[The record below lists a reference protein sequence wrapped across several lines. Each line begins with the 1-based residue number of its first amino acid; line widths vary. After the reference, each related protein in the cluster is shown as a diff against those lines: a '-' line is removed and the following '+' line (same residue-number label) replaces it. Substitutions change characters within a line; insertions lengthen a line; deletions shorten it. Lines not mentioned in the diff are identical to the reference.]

1 MDFFH
6 RISFLLIV
14 PLLISCSTLKD
25 QPQRSIY
32 HFTYNGDSYEIV
44 GTFLDEETGS
54 NELIFK
60 RDNRVILWA
69 RDTDQNGVIDTILEG
84 ELSLSEANK
93 IYKNGIEQAIEDNKY
108 KERPDRRK
116 YETTI
121 SDTTYVVIS
130 YLHENE
136 EPYNMFIVHPDD
148 RMNAIILFDNGLNG
162 NLDQI
167 EQGDEIPENWKGIY
181 NEVLKKGVDE
191 RKIRVENNQYIVKIH
206 TITV

>member
-1 MDFFH
+1 MDFLH

-14 PLLISCSTLKD
+14 PLLISCGTIKD

-44 GTFLDEETGS
+44 STSADEETGS
-54 NELIFK
+54 NELILK
-60 RDNRVILWA
+60 RDKRVVLRA
-69 RDTDQNGVIDTILEG
+69 RDTDQNGEIDSVLEG
-84 ELSLSEANK
+84 ELSLSEANE
-93 IYKNGIEQAIEDNKY
+93 IYRNGIEQAIEENKY

-121 SDTTYVVIS
+121 NDTTYVVIS
-130 YLHENE
+130 HLYENE
-136 EPYNMFIVHPDD
+136 DPYNMFIVHPDD

-167 EQGDEIPENWKGIY
+167 EQGDEIPENWNGIY

-191 RKIRVENNQYIVKIH
+191 SKIRVENSQYIVRIH
-206 TITV
+206 TINV